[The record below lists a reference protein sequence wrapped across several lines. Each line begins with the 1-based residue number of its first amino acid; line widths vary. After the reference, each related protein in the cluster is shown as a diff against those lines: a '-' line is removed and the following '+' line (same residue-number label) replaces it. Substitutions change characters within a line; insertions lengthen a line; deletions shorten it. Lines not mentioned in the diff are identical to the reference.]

1 MSLEENL
8 LVIPMVMLVEWA
20 AVLFLV
26 NTQAGAKIMVKK
38 VREATFRITYIVSK
52 PCNRAKLC
60 TIHLKILTEI
70 STTNGTKAIALVP
83 FVSCS
88 KYKILIV
95 FSARFIWQFQDTCQ
109 QLARQG
115 HWLCERHLRILHPI
129 EWRISD
135 CFGRHEHF

>member
-1 MSLEENL
+1 MGVLKKIWIQDSLTIL
-8 LVIPMVMLVEWA
+8 
-20 AVLFLV
+20 AVRRKYDEILASL
-26 NTQAGAKIMVKK
+26 T
-38 VREATFRITYIVSK
+38 TFRITYIVSK

-135 CFGRHEHF
+135 CFGRHERF